1 MFPHN
6 FVVKEIEFWS
16 GYNWGTIKLET
27 SQARNV
33 LLEHAKYHPF
43 KPFTDG
49 KSNPTNFVFDYNS
62 AIASCHFYNLN
73 TARYCV
79 YKVNMCFMH
88 TITTLDS

>member
-16 GYNWGTIKLET
+16 GYNWGTIKLES

-49 KSNPTNFVFDYNS
+49 KSQ
-62 AIASCHFYNLN
+62 L
-73 TARYCV
+73 
-79 YKVNMCFMH
+79 
-88 TITTLDS
+88 TLLPVDLMNIHETLK